1 MPPQIEDRLQA
12 LLRVQGKVTET
23 SEGGKTKRR
32 SDFRASIRRRKIK
45 DN

>member
-23 SEGGKTKRR
+23 SEGQ
-32 SDFRASIRRRKIK
+32 DEAPE
-45 DN
+45 